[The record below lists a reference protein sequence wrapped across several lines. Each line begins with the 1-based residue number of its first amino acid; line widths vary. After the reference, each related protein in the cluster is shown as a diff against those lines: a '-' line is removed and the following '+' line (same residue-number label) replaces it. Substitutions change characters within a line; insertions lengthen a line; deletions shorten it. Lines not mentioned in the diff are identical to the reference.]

1 MVRIRTKTCDR
12 CQLSA
17 DILYR
22 VRVVGGKPAPVE
34 NRSGDWQF
42 VCDACWQLLDRDSPN
57 YIYGGTWKA
66 RKR

>member
-1 MVRIRTKTCDR
+1 MARIRTKTCDR

-22 VRVVGGKPAPVE
+22 VRVD
-34 NRSGDWQF
+34 RSGDWQF
-42 VCDACWQLLDRDSPN
+42 VCDNCWQLLDRDNPD
-57 YIYGGTWKA
+57 YVYGGTWKA